1 MDEDLVLGLEEYS
14 EDFFTILSSLNELD
28 LSKDYLCQT
37 DFLEKLFQI
46 IENNLNNTEL
56 LRHIGLFIVNLLVK
70 GKY

>member
-70 GKY
+70 GKH